1 MAKGNPT
8 SPEPPKGASP
18 TVWSAVV
25 ALVIM
30 GALVA
35 ILAIVTNAYPAASD
49 AASILGVVIPA
60 LVSLG
65 AAAFGVAVAYNAVSG
80 KGTAEAGQAQAEAKQ
95 QSAEGEKQQ
104 AVAVVQS
111 TATGAINELK
121 ALETTLQ
128 RIVQPLK
135 EASTSPVGEPDLLLQ
150 PAGQAAPVKVRDDDI
165 VNAKASIAAAQNNM
179 ETLLRAIPD

>member
-1 MAKGNPT
+1 MANGNPP
-8 SPEPPKGASP
+8 PEPAKASSP
-18 TVWSAVV
+18 TVWSAIV

-35 ILAIVTNAYPAASD
+35 ILAITTNAYPTASD

-65 AAAFGVAVAYNAVSG
+65 AAAFGVAVAYNAVGG
-80 KGTAEAGQAQAEAKQ
+80 KATAEAGKVEAEVKQ

-104 AVAVVQS
+104 AVAAAQS
-111 TATGAINELK
+111 TATDAMSELK
-121 ALETTLQ
+121 ALETHLQ

-135 EASTSPVGEPDLLLQ
+135 EASTSPVGESDLLLQ
-150 PAGQAAPVKVRDDDI
+150 PPGQVAPVKVRDDDI
-165 VNAKASIAAAQNNM
+165 VSAKASIAAAQSNM
-179 ETLLRAIPD
+179 EALLRGMPD